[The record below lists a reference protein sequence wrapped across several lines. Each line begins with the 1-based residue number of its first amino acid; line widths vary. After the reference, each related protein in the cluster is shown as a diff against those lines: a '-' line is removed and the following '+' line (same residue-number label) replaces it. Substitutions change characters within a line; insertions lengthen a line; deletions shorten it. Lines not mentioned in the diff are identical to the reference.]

1 MVSWY
6 RHQNDILI
14 LVVVQQ
20 QTADTHLVGVGGE
33 KRISEEANALV
44 KLRVPDLYELIQRAP
59 RNNISQKQN
68 GPL

>member
-20 QTADTHLVGVGGE
+20 QTADTHLVVVGGE
-33 KRISEEANALV
+33 NRISEEAN
-44 KLRVPDLYELIQRAP
+44 DLYELSQRAS
-59 RNNISQKQN
+59 RNSIFQEQN